1 MEESAQACMSI
12 CLSSEESTPEC
23 DDVFVKPIPWRSQ
36 LVNHFFEE
44 LDTKNLEK
52 KTAQA
57 NRQRKIRKISMNDT
71 DKSVP
76 HVGSKQE
83 LTFPSKTIMSNNGRF
98 CCYFVY
104 LRCLQFAVLH
114 DSIH

>member
-1 MEESAQACMSI
+1 MQKLQERTSVFEKCELTPKAKEKWRKVLKPEYM
-12 CLSSEESTPEC
+12 SSEESTPEC

-57 NRQRKIRKISMNDT
+57 NRQRKIRKISMNNT
-71 DKSVP
+71 DKSAKC
-76 HVGSKQE
+76 H
-83 LTFPSKTIMSNNGRF
+83 
-98 CCYFVY
+98 
-104 LRCLQFAVLH
+104 LRGQ
-114 DSIH
+114 